1 MVRFATKE
9 KGAGGGDDAVG
20 GAGDDAIGEHIH

>member
-1 MVRFATKE
+1 MVRFAKE